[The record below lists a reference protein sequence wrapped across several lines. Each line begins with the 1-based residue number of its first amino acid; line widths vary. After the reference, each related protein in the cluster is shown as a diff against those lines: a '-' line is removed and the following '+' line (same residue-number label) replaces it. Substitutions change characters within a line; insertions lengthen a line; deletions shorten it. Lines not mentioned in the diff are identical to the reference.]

1 MQHNVRLPLSQRV
14 DCAIGWVWNRVLVE
28 LILLPRSKPHISYFD
43 GAVISVAHSVSHFVG
58 CLRIFFFNLW
68 SLFFCDIF
76 VVHSGQISS
85 SIILE
90 EWLMTTAKGGISSL
104 AVLIFLF
111 YLSLPKMNFVPRV
124 DSGKGTQAA
133 SSVNSQNSDS

>member
-58 CLRIFFFNLW
+58 CLRIFFFQL
-68 SLFFCDIF
+68 
-76 VVHSGQISS
+76 V
-85 SIILE
+85 E
-90 EWLMTTAKGGISSL
+90 P
-104 AVLIFLF
+104 IFL
-111 YLSLPKMNFVPRV
+111 
-124 DSGKGTQAA
+124 
-133 SSVNSQNSDS
+133 